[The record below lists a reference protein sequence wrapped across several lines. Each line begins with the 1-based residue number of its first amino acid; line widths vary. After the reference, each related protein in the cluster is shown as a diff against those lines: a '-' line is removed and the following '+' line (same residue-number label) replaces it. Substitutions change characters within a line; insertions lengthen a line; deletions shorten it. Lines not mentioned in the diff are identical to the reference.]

1 MHTLPTPR
9 RRKADC
15 RVLDALLEN
24 NLAPAFA
31 RRESILALQKSNALR
46 VFHGAGEVVCGET
59 KFRTL
64 LQQLSIDRFGGHAW
78 LTFWDAEKGDGGR
91 SLFAEKLQQP
101 LIVFLQKYFAS
112 AVLQYRPRKGVIGD
126 PVVLF
131 GTPPAERFVVHEGA
145 AQFSVQLQGV
155 KHPGLFLDHAPLRQ
169 WLLHNSKN
177 LCVLNTFA
185 YTGSLSVAAAL
196 GDAAHVTT
204 LDLSKATVRWAEENG
219 ALNGLQG
226 DSARWIAGDV
236 FEWLPR
242 LKREIVQ
249 GKQPAYD
256 MVIADPPSFSRGEK
270 GVFSTAKNLPQL
282 HALLLDVLVPN
293 GLLITSINSAQ
304 ISWQQYEKDLLQA
317 AQQKGCRLQVL
328 QRLEQ
333 PASFP
338 NWLDE
343 QASERYLKGFILR
356 VAPN

>member
-1 MHTLPTPR
+1 M
-9 RRKADC
+9 
-15 RVLDALLEN
+15 LDALLEN

-196 GDAAHVTT
+196 GGASHVTT
-204 LDLSKATVRWAEENG
+204 LDLSKATTRWAQENG
-219 ALNGLQG
+219 ELNGLR
-226 DSARWIAGDV
+226 DERARWIAGDV

-242 LKREIVQ
+242 LKREIAQ

-256 MVIADPPSFSRGEK
+256 MVIADPPSFSRSDK
-270 GVFSTAKNLPQL
+270 AYFRQQKINCA
-282 HALLLDVLVPN
+282 ACLLLDVLAPN

-304 ISWQQYEKDLLQA
+304 ISWTQYEKDLLQA

-356 VAPN
+356 VVPN